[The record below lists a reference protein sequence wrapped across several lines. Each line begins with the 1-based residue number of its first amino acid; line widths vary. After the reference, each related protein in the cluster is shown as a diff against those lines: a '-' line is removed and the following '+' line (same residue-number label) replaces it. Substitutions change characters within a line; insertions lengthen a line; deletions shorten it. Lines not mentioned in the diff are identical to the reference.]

1 MSDNSKIIRYRK
13 PFNIN
18 IGIVIFII
26 IFIYL
31 FFNVYSYM
39 TTEHIPVYEVE
50 QGTMAE
56 NNIYRGLILRDEQ
69 VYYADCSGTLNYY
82 VRESSKVGYGNLV
95 CSVDENGD
103 VAKLLEAAGTDASQ
117 LSADNLDVV
126 AERIADFRQ
135 SYQPQEFYHVYSF
148 KEDLDSTLEEILNLN
163 ALNNM
168 KDYADSAEQGN
179 SFHRVYA
186 AQDGVVVYY
195 SDGYETVTLDSVTA
209 EMFDESTYSKVSSRN
224 AHSITAGE
232 PIYKLVRSEN
242 WNIVIPIDGETSNKL
257 AGDSVLRLRFLQD
270 NKTAYANYT
279 LMTKDGANYLVLS
292 LRSAMIRYAKE
303 RYIEVEL
310 LLNEETGLK
319 IPNSSITQKEFYTVP
334 VAFFTKGG
342 DSNRDGLLVERTDSS
357 GKKTTEFVTPTIY
370 YETDEY
376 YYIDSETVSSE
387 DVLLQPDSSATC
399 TVGEHTA
406 VLQGVYNI
414 NKGYA
419 VFKQI
424 DILYQNEEYAIVRT
438 GTTYGIALYDHIALD
453 GTKIHEN
460 ELIKQ

>member
-1 MSDNSKIIRYRK
+1 MSDNRKIVRYRK

-31 FFNVYSYM
+31 VFNVYTYV
-39 TTEHIPVYEVE
+39 TTEHISVYEVE

-69 VYYADCSGTLNYY
+69 VYYADRSGTLNYY
-82 VRESSKVGYGNLV
+82 VKEASKVGCGNLI

-103 VAKLLEAAGTDASQ
+103 VSKRLSEASADVSMLSAEHMDELAAGILDFQ
-117 LSADNLDVV
+117 LSYDSQN
-126 AERIADFRQ
+126 F
-135 SYQPQEFYHVYSF
+135 YQVYAF

-163 ALNNM
+163 ALNSIQ
-168 KDYADSAEQGN
+168 DYADGAEQGN

-186 AQDGVVVYY
+186 KEDGVVVYY
-195 SDGYETVTLDSVTA
+195 ADGYEDVTLDDITA
-209 EMFDESTYSKVSSRN
+209 DMFDESAYTKINTRN
-224 AHSITAGE
+224 NHTIEAKD
-232 PIYKLVRSEN
+232 PIYKLVRSEM
-242 WNIVIPIDGETSNKL
+242 WSIVIPVSGETVNRL
-257 AGDSVLRLRFLQD
+257 AADNVLRLRFLQD
-270 NKTAYANYT
+270 GKTTYANYT
-279 LMTKDGANYLVLS
+279 LTEKDGANYLVLS

-303 RYIEVEL
+303 RYVEVEL

-319 IPNSSITQKEFYTVP
+319 IPNSAITEKEFYTVP
-334 VAFFTKGG
+334 VEYFVKGG
-342 DSNRDGLLVERTDSS
+342 DSNQEGLLVERTDSD
-357 GKKTTEFVTPTIY
+357 GKKITEFVTPTIY
-370 YETDEY
+370 YETEES
-376 YYIDSETVSSE
+376 YYIDGEDVFGD
-387 DVLLQPDSSATC
+387 DVLLKPDSSATY
-399 TVGEHTA
+399 TVGRNTA
-406 VLQGVYNI
+406 VLRGVYNI

-424 DILYQNEEYAIVRT
+424 DILYQNEEYTIVRT

-460 ELIKQ
+460 ELIQ

>member
-1 MSDNSKIIRYRK
+1 MSDNRKIVRYRK

-31 FFNVYSYM
+31 VFNVYTYV
-39 TTEHIPVYEVE
+39 TTEHISVYEVE

-69 VYYADCSGTLNYY
+69 VYYADRSGTLNYY
-82 VRESSKVGYGNLV
+82 VKEASKVGCGNLI

-103 VAKLLEAAGTDASQ
+103 VSKRLSEASADVSMLSAEHMDELAAGISDFQ
-117 LSADNLDVV
+117 LSYDSQN
-126 AERIADFRQ
+126 F
-135 SYQPQEFYHVYSF
+135 YQVYAF

-163 ALNNM
+163 ALNSIQ
-168 KDYADSAEQGN
+168 DYADGAEQGN

-186 AQDGVVVYY
+186 KEDGVVVYY
-195 SDGYETVTLDSVTA
+195 ADGYEDVTLDDITA
-209 EMFDESTYSKVSSRN
+209 DMFDESAYTKINTRN
-224 AHSITAGE
+224 NHTIEAKD
-232 PIYKLVRSEN
+232 PIYKLVRSEM
-242 WNIVIPIDGETSNKL
+242 WSIVIPVSGETVNRL
-257 AGDSVLRLRFLQD
+257 AADNVLRLRFLQD
-270 NKTAYANYT
+270 GKTTYANYT
-279 LMTKDGANYLVLS
+279 LTEKDGANYLVLS

-303 RYIEVEL
+303 RYVEVEL

-319 IPNSSITQKEFYTVP
+319 IPNSAITEKEFYTVP
-334 VAFFTKGG
+334 VEYFVKGG
-342 DSNRDGLLVERTDSS
+342 DSNQEGLLVERTDSD
-357 GKKTTEFVTPTIY
+357 GKKITEFVTPTIY
-370 YETDEY
+370 YETEES
-376 YYIDSETVSSE
+376 YYIDGEDVFGD
-387 DVLLQPDSSATC
+387 DVLLKPDSSATY
-399 TVGEHTA
+399 TVGRNTA
-406 VLQGVYNI
+406 VLRGVYNI

-424 DILYQNEEYAIVRT
+424 DILYQNEEYTIVRT

-460 ELIKQ
+460 ELIQ